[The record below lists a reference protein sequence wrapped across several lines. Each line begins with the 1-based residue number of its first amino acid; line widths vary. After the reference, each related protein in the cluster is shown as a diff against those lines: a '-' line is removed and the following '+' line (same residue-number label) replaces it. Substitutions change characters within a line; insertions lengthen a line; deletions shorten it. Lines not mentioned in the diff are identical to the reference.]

1 MHFDLVDSV
10 LACDETSITTLKLVS
25 RSEEY
30 LQDHFAGFP
39 VLPGVFMIESLVQAG
54 RTLLERRGVRDR
66 VVLGGV
72 RAVKYGTF
80 VKPGQLLRVTVEIAK
95 TGDDGSYE
103 FKGEGLAIDPA
114 SLAMGQ
120 VASAG
125 EADPATAESAG
136 VAVSG
141 KFTLRPVRLGLA

>member
-10 LACDETSITTLKLVS
+10 LACDASSITTIKMVS

-39 VLPGVFMIESLVQAG
+39 VLPGVFMIESLVQAA
-54 RTLLERRGVRDR
+54 RTLLERNGQQDR

-80 VKPGQLLRVTVEIAK
+80 VKPGQLLRVQVELIKSA
-95 TGDDGSYE
+95 DDGIYE
-103 FKGEGLAIDPA
+103 FKGEGLAIDP
-114 SLAMGQ
+114 SVVVLG
-120 VASAG
+120 VNG
-125 EADPATAESAG
+125 EDSQPTSEPG

-141 KFTLRPVRLGLA
+141 KFTLRPVRLGVA